1 MPKATST
8 PDNAATHGGDLRE
21 RIRAQAMALG
31 FDACGFGPA
40 RIPERNRE
48 RYREFVALGQHG
60 TMDWMQARLDQRSD
74 PQALWPEAR
83 SVVAVGL
90 NYGPD
95 DNPLTR
101 LDQPA
106 RANFSVYA
114 ENRDY
119 HDILKKRLKR
129 LGRWI
134 AEATGGQPLKVFV
147 DTAPVPEKALAAQTG
162 LGWQGKHSNVVSPD
176 FGSWLFLGVIY
187 LSVDLPADNPA
198 PDQCGS
204 CTRCIDIC
212 PTAAIPAPY
221 TLDATR
227 CLAYLSIEHR
237 GAIPVEFR
245 KAMGNRIYGCDDCLA
260 VCPWNKFAKATA
272 EAGFK
277 PRDVVDQAQLLDF
290 TEFDDAAFRAAFS
303 GSPIKRIGIER
314 FLRNLAICLGNSG
327 QEKAREPLE
336 QLARSENPVVA
347 ESARWALDQ
356 LPA

>member
-1 MPKATST
+1 MPKATSN
-8 PDNAATHGGDLRE
+8 PFNEAAPTEL
-21 RIRAQAMALG
+21 RAQIHAQAIALG

-40 RIPERNRE
+40 QIPERNRE
-48 RYREFVALGQHG
+48 RYLEFVATGQHG
-60 TMDWMQARLDQRSD
+60 TMDWMQTRLDQRSD
-74 PQALWPEAR
+74 PQTLWPEAR
-83 SVVAVGL
+83 SVVVVGL
-90 NYGPD
+90 NYGPE
-95 DNPLTR
+95 DNPLDR
-101 LDQPA
+101 LDQPQ

-119 HDILKKRLKR
+119 HDILKRRLKR

-134 AEATGGQPLKVFV
+134 AEHTDGQPLKVFV
-147 DTAPVPEKALAAQTG
+147 DTAPVPEKALAAQTSV
-162 LGWQGKHSNVVSPD
+162 GWQGKHSNLVSPE

-187 LSVDLPADNPA
+187 LSIDLPADTPT

-245 KAMGNRIYGCDDCLA
+245 KAMGNRMYGCDDCLA
-260 VCPWNKFAKATA
+260 ACPWNKFAKATA

-290 TEFDDAAFRAAFS
+290 AGFDDAAFRAAFS

-327 QEKAREPLE
+327 QQKAREPLR
-336 QLARSENPVVA
+336 QLARSENPIVA
-347 ESARWALDQ
+347 ESAQWALGQ
-356 LPA
+356 LPT